1 MTQTRYPISNNLVF
15 TKVMSDN
22 KDLCIE
28 VVERMIGLEVED
40 IEYVNV
46 EHMLPSVHNR
56 SVQLDV
62 VLKATGKMVNL
73 EMQTYNR
80 DGIGRRMR
88 VHRSLMDATQ
98 IGKGERFGNVDDN
111 YVVFICTFDPFLEG
125 RARYTFSTSCRENP
139 DLVLDDGAI
148 SYVYNATGDL
158 STLDEPTAKLLQY
171 ILTDNASASDGLVRN
186 LEQAVRL
193 ACESEE
199 LQMGIHTLEQ
209 ELTDRYDYGVRVGR
223 EEGLAEGASRMSALF
238 TAMVDAGVSSDDIVA
253 ALESVDKESL
263 YEQYGIGD

>member
-111 YVVFICTFDPFLEG
+111 YV
-125 RARYTFSTSCRENP
+125 
-139 DLVLDDGAI
+139 
-148 SYVYNATGDL
+148 YNATGDL
-158 STLDEPTAKLLQY
+158 STLDGPTAKLLQY

>member
-111 YVVFICTFDPFLEG
+111 YV
-125 RARYTFSTSCRENP
+125 
-139 DLVLDDGAI
+139 
-148 SYVYNATGDL
+148 YNATGDL

-253 ALESVDKESL
+253 AFESVDKESL

>member
-1 MTQTRYPISNNLVF
+1 MMQTRYPISNNLVF

-80 DGIGRRMR
+80 DDIGRRMR

-98 IGKGERFGNVDDN
+98 IGKGERFGSVDDN

-125 RARYTFSTSCRENP
+125 RARYTFSTSCRESP

-158 STLDEPTAKLLQY
+158 SALDEPTAKLLQY
-171 ILTDNASASDGLVRN
+171 ILTDNASASDGLVRD
-186 LEQAVRL
+186 LEQAVKL

-209 ELTDRYDYGVRVGR
+209 ELADRYDYGVRVGR
-223 EEGLAEGASRMSALF
+223 EEEASRMSALF
-238 TAMVDAGVSSDDIVA
+238 AAMVDAGVSSDDIVT

>member
-111 YVVFICTFDPFLEG
+111 YV
-125 RARYTFSTSCRENP
+125 
-139 DLVLDDGAI
+139 
-148 SYVYNATGDL
+148 YNATGDL

-223 EEGLAEGASRMSALF
+223 EEGLAEEASRMSALF
-238 TAMVDAGVSSDDIVA
+238 TAMVDAGVSSDDIVT

>member
-62 VLKATGKMVNL
+62 VLKATGKKVNL

-111 YVVFICTFDPFLEG
+111 
-125 RARYTFSTSCRENP
+125 
-139 DLVLDDGAI
+139 
-148 SYVYNATGDL
+148 YVYNATGDL

>member
-80 DGIGRRMR
+80 DDIGRRMR

-111 YVVFICTFDPFLEG
+111 
-125 RARYTFSTSCRENP
+125 
-139 DLVLDDGAI
+139 
-148 SYVYNATGDL
+148 YVYNATGDL

-209 ELTDRYDYGVRVGR
+209 ELTDRYDYGVCVGR

>member
-111 YVVFICTFDPFLEG
+111 YV
-125 RARYTFSTSCRENP
+125 
-139 DLVLDDGAI
+139 
-148 SYVYNATGDL
+148 YNATGDL

-193 ACESEE
+193 ACESEG

-223 EEGLAEGASRMSALF
+223 EEGLAEEASRMSALF